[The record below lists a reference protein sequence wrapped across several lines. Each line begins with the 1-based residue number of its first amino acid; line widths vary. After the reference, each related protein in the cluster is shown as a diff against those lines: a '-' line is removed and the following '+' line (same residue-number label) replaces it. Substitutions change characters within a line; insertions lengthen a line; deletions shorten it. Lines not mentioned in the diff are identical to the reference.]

1 MASEAR
7 LGWESTRMSRAR
19 DADDAASARPWRWR
33 RCGTFHAAEGGIW
46 GTRGTAAARAA
57 ARWENAP
64 LEGFGLRFSSGE
76 EEATMTAR
84 ALEARARATL
94 GEEGL
99 TDAILEETARAT
111 STPSAASDDAA
122 TSSSVETR
130 LASTR
135 AMLRGLGVDEAKTKA
150 VMARAMDAWGGD
162 DSRTRTNRRRARDA
176 LARGRRRRGGVELRL
191 ASRGGAVEGFEGEWG
206 LFEGR
211 FAGVRGERGGV
222 RRRGGRRDGFR
233 GKVYAHRDEERPRWN
248 VLLLR
253 RRIDGDR

>member
-1 MASEAR
+1 
-7 LGWESTRMSRAR
+7 
-19 DADDAASARPWRWR
+19 
-33 RCGTFHAAEGGIW
+33 
-46 GTRGTAAARAA
+46 
-57 ARWENAP
+57 
-64 LEGFGLRFSSGE
+64 
-76 EEATMTAR
+76 MTAR

-150 VMARAMDAWGGD
+150 VMARAMDAWGGTIRERERIVDALETRLLEGD
-162 DSRTRTNRRRARDA
+162 DDEEALNYVLRRAV
-176 LARGRRRRGGVELRL
+176 ARLKVLKASGV
-191 ASRGGAVEGFEGEWG
+191 